1 MGFTDD
7 SRSRW
12 LGRYENPRSIRRR
25 DGLHVVAA
33 ARAGDAAPCVVIVP
47 GPAASAARANTV
59 FAEIERVHALLDH
72 PLIPKVAARGVADGM
87 PYIELACDAVIDG
100 ADLTGLLS
108 DAGWKVPPGSA
119 AGLVASL
126 RRAMQAAHAVIDP
139 KHGRPVC
146 IGRVSCADV
155 LFSREGRWYLV
166 GYGRNAPLER
176 AGEQQSH
183 RVLEFQAPEVAAGGE
198 PSPAGDEL
206 ALSLLAR
213 SLCHAVQGSAAS
225 ARGVD
230 RSIRAMDLDSPGQL
244 ERRAPGAPAHARRG
258 AEEADAAA
266 DLLHHLAPCSEAP
279 DPEGFASLVAS
290 LLAGRPLPLD
300 EQAAPACPP
309 TLVLGCEVR
318 WIAAKDGVKHTLGHA
333 LSRIVTALVDRHDE
347 APDASL
353 SLQDLLEAGW
363 PGERPVADA
372 GANRVYVALT
382 QLRRMGLRDVI
393 ERNEHG
399 YRLAPRAVVRFV
411 SPRTEG
417 ARPQDTRSAP

>member
-1 MGFTDD
+1 MGLTDD

-12 LGRYENPRSIRRR
+12 LGRYEAPRSIRRR
-25 DGLHVVAA
+25 DGFHVVAA
-33 ARAGDAAPCVVIVP
+33 TRAGDAEPCVVIVP

-59 FAEIERVHALLDH
+59 FAEMERVHALLDH

-100 ADLTGLLS
+100 LDLTSLLN

-126 RRAMQAAHAVIDP
+126 RKAMQAAHAVIDP

-155 LFSREGRWYLV
+155 LFSREGRFYLV
-166 GYGRNAPLER
+166 GYGRDAPLER
-176 AGEQQSH
+176 AGEQQID

-198 PSPAGDEL
+198 PTPAGDEL

-213 SLCHAVQGSAAS
+213 SFRHAAVQGSAAS
-225 ARGVD
+225 AR
-230 RSIRAMDLDSPGQL
+230 
-244 ERRAPGAPAHARRG
+244 RRA
-258 AEEADAAA
+258 EEA

-290 LLAGRPLPLD
+290 LLAGRPLPPAA
-300 EQAAPACPP
+300 EAAPACPP

-353 SLQDLLEAGW
+353 SLQDLLAAGW

-382 QLRRMGLRDVI
+382 QLRRMGLRDII

-411 SPRTEG
+411 SPRTEH

>member
-1 MGFTDD
+1 M
-7 SRSRW
+7 
-12 LGRYENPRSIRRR
+12 
-25 DGLHVVAA
+25 
-33 ARAGDAAPCVVIVP
+33 VIVP
-47 GPAASAARANTV
+47 DPAVSAARASSV

-72 PLIPKVAARGVADGM
+72 PLIPKVAARGVADGT

-100 ADLTGLLS
+100 VDLTSLLN
-108 DAGWKVPPGSA
+108 DAGWRLPPKSA
-119 AGLVASL
+119 AGLIASL
-126 RRAMQAAHAVIDP
+126 REAMRAAHAVTDP

-155 LFSREGRWYLV
+155 LFSREGRFYLV
-166 GYGRNAPLER
+166 GYGRDAPLER
-176 AGEQQSH
+176 AGGQEID

-198 PSPAGDEL
+198 PTPAGDEL

-213 SLCHAVQGSAAS
+213 SLRHAVQGSAAS
-225 ARGVD
+225 ARGAD
-230 RSIRAMDLDSPGQL
+230 RNLRAMAPEPL
-244 ERRAPGAPAHARRG
+244 ERRAPFAPAHARRC
-258 AEEADAAA
+258 ADEAD
-266 DLLHHLAPCSEAP
+266 LRHHLAPCSGAP

-290 LLAGRPLPLD
+290 LLAGRPLPL
-300 EQAAPACPP
+300 AAEAPPACPP

-318 WIAAKDGVKHTLGHA
+318 WIAAKDGEKHTLGHA

-353 SLQDLLEAGW
+353 SLQDLFEAGW
-363 PGERPVADA
+363 PGERPVAGA

-382 QLRRMGLRDVI
+382 QLRRMGLREVI

-411 SPRTEG
+411 SPRTDH

>member
-1 MGFTDD
+1 MELTDD

-12 LGRYENPRSIRRR
+12 LGRYEAPRSIRRR

-33 ARAGDAAPCVVIVP
+33 TRAGDAEPCVVIVP
-47 GPAASAARANTV
+47 GPAVSAARAKAV

-100 ADLTGLLS
+100 VDLTNLLN
-108 DAGWKVPPGSA
+108 DAGWTVPPGSA

-126 RRAMQAAHAVIDP
+126 RKAMRAAHAVIDP

-155 LFSREGRWYLV
+155 LFSREGRFYLV
-166 GYGRNAPLER
+166 GYGRDAPLER
-176 AGEQQSH
+176 AGGQPID

-198 PSPAGDEL
+198 PTPAGDEL

-213 SLCHAVQGSAAS
+213 SLRHAVQGSAAS
-225 ARGVD
+225 ARGAD
-230 RSIRAMDLDSPGQL
+230 RNNRSMELEPPEPL
-244 ERRAPGAPAHARRG
+244 ERRARRC
-258 AEEADAAA
+258 AEDA
-266 DLLHHLAPCSEAP
+266 DLHNLAHLAPCGEAP
-279 DPEGFASLVAS
+279 DPEAFASLVAS
-290 LLAGRPLPLD
+290 LLAGRPLPLAA
-300 EQAAPACPP
+300 EAAPTCPP

-318 WIAAKDGVKHTLGHA
+318 WIAAEDGVKHTLGHA

-347 APDASL
+347 APDAAL
-353 SLQDLLEAGW
+353 SLQDLFEAGW
-363 PGERPVADA
+363 PGERPVANA

-411 SPRTEG
+411 SPRTDH
-417 ARPQDTRSAP
+417 ARPQDARSAP

>member
-1 MGFTDD
+1 MGLTDD
-7 SRSRW
+7 SHSRW
-12 LGRYENPRSIRRR
+12 LGRYETPRSIRRR

-33 ARAGDAAPCVVIVP
+33 TRAGDAEPCVVIVP
-47 GPAASAARANTV
+47 GPAAGAARANTV

-100 ADLTGLLS
+100 LDLTSLLN
-108 DAGWKVPPGSA
+108 DAGWTVPPGSA

-126 RRAMQAAHAVIDP
+126 RKAIQAAHAVIDP

-166 GYGRNAPLER
+166 GYGRDAPVETAR
-176 AGEQQSH
+176 EQQID

-198 PSPAGDEL
+198 PTPAGDEL
-206 ALSLLAR
+206 ALALLAR
-213 SLCHAVQGSAAS
+213 SLRHAVHGSAA
-225 ARGVD
+225 R
-230 RSIRAMDLDSPGQL
+230 
-244 ERRAPGAPAHARRG
+244 ARRC
-258 AEEADAAA
+258 AEEA

-290 LLAGRPLPLD
+290 LLAGRPLPLAA
-300 EQAAPACPP
+300 EAAPACPP

-353 SLQDLLEAGW
+353 SLQDLFEAGW
-363 PGERPVADA
+363 PGERPVAGA

-382 QLRRMGLRDVI
+382 QLRRMGLRDII

-411 SPRTEG
+411 SPRTEH
-417 ARPQDTRSAP
+417 ARHQDTRSAS

>member
-1 MGFTDD
+1 M
-7 SRSRW
+7 
-12 LGRYENPRSIRRR
+12 
-25 DGLHVVAA
+25 
-33 ARAGDAAPCVVIVP
+33 VIVP
-47 GPAASAARANTV
+47 VPAASAARANTI

-72 PLIPKVAARGVADGM
+72 PLIPKVAARGVADGT

-100 ADLTGLLS
+100 VDLTSLLN
-108 DAGWKVPPGSA
+108 DAGWKVPPRIA

-126 RRAMQAAHAVIDP
+126 REAMQAAHAVIDP
-139 KHGRPVC
+139 KHRRPVC
-146 IGRVSCADV
+146 IGRVSCADI
-155 LFSREGRWYLV
+155 LFSREGRFYLV
-166 GYGRNAPLER
+166 GYGRNSPLER
-176 AGEQQSH
+176 AGEQQID

-198 PSPAGDEL
+198 PTPAGDEL
-206 ALSLLAR
+206 ALALLAR
-213 SLCHAVQGSAAS
+213 SLRHAAVQGSAAS
-225 ARGVD
+225 AR
-230 RSIRAMDLDSPGQL
+230 
-244 ERRAPGAPAHARRG
+244 RRAR
-258 AEEADAAA
+258 ADEA

-290 LLAGRPLPLD
+290 LLAGRPLPLAA
-300 EQAAPACPP
+300 EAAPACPP

-382 QLRRMGLRDVI
+382 QLRRMGLRDII

-411 SPRTEG
+411 SPRTEH
-417 ARPQDTRSAP
+417 ARPQDTRSAS

>member
-1 MGFTDD
+1 MGLTDD

-12 LGRYENPRSIRRR
+12 LGRYETPRSIRRR

-100 ADLTGLLS
+100 VDLMSLLN

-126 RRAMQAAHAVIDP
+126 RKAMRAAHAVVDP

-146 IGRVSCADV
+146 IGRVSCADI
-155 LFSREGRWYLV
+155 LFSREGRFYLV
-166 GYGRNAPLER
+166 GYGRSAPLER
-176 AGEQQSH
+176 AGEQQID

-198 PSPAGDEL
+198 PTPAGDEL
-206 ALSLLAR
+206 ALSLLVR
-213 SLCHAVQGSAAS
+213 SLRHAIQGSGAS
-225 ARGVD
+225 ARGAD
-230 RSIRAMDLDSPGQL
+230 RNIRSMDLDSPEPL
-244 ERRAPGAPAHARRG
+244 ERRVPGAPARARMC
-258 AEEADAAA
+258 ADEAY
-266 DLLHHLAPCSEAP
+266 LLHHLAPCSEAP

-290 LLAGRPLPLD
+290 VLAGRPLPLAA
-300 EQAAPACPP
+300 EAAPACPP

-363 PGERPVADA
+363 PGERPVAEA

-411 SPRTEG
+411 SPRTEH

>member
-1 MGFTDD
+1 MGHTDD

-12 LGRYENPRSIRRR
+12 LGRYETPRSIRRR

-33 ARAGDAAPCVVIVP
+33 TRAGDAEPCVVIVP

-100 ADLTGLLS
+100 LDLTSLLN
-108 DAGWKVPPGSA
+108 DAGWTVPPGSA

-126 RRAMQAAHAVIDP
+126 RKAIQAAHAVLDP

-166 GYGRNAPLER
+166 GYGRDAPLER
-176 AGEQQSH
+176 AGEQQID
-183 RVLEFQAPEVAAGGE
+183 RVPEFQAPEVAAGGE
-198 PSPAGDEL
+198 PTPAGDEL
-206 ALSLLAR
+206 ALALLAR
-213 SLCHAVQGSAAS
+213 SLRHAAVQGGAAS
-225 ARGVD
+225 AR
-230 RSIRAMDLDSPGQL
+230 
-244 ERRAPGAPAHARRG
+244 RRAR
-258 AEEADAAA
+258 AEEA

-290 LLAGRPLPLD
+290 LLAGRPLPLAA
-300 EQAAPACPP
+300 EAAPACPP

-318 WIAAKDGVKHTLGHA
+318 WIAANDGVKHTLGHA

-353 SLQDLLEAGW
+353 SLQDLFEAGW
-363 PGERPVADA
+363 PGERPVAGA

-382 QLRRMGLRDVI
+382 QLRRMGLREVI

-411 SPRTEG
+411 SPRTEH
-417 ARPQDTRSAP
+417 ARPQDTRSAS